1 MTSFLASIARRATHP
16 GNRLVPK
23 GMLSRAASEPEA
35 EPEEEQARALHLG
48 RETREESDEARPLRR
63 RAEAKPAEEEE
74 VSPTR
79 RAVREREEVEDEPAR
94 SLRRARTGPLHVE
107 ENEPLQPL
115 HRSAEVGP
123 AEAEEE
129 RAAPMRRAANGTEED
144 EKDEP
149 AQALHRAEAP
159 PEPEETEG
167 PPVARTRTLRRT
179 DEEEVGDEVRTVRRV
194 GETPPGPDEMEPA
207 EQLRDEQEPSALTA
221 LRRDVSPVPVAAPET
236 EAPISVLEP
245 PASSFQDAASAPPSF
260 ERPVVQIDQLDV
272 LIHEP
277 AAQPRRAAAG
287 NGRSI
292 RARYLR
298 RL

>member
-1 MTSFLASIARRATHP
+1 MTSFLASIARRATP
-16 GNRLVPK
+16 SGNRLVPK
-23 GMLSRAASEPEA
+23 GLLSRSASEPEA
-35 EPEEEQARALHLG
+35 EPEEEQARPLHVR
-48 RETREESDEARPLRR
+48 REAREESDEARPLRR

-74 VSPTR
+74 VAPTR
-79 RAVREREEVEDEPAR
+79 RAVREREEVEDEPAQ
-94 SLRRARTGPLHVE
+94 SLRRARTGPPRAE

-115 HRSAEVGP
+115 RRSAEVGP
-123 AEAEEE
+123 VEEE
-129 RAAPMRRAANGTEED
+129 EEAAPMRRAADATEEN
-144 EKDEP
+144 EKEEP

-159 PEPEETEG
+159 ADPGQTEE
-167 PPVARTRTLRRT
+167 PPVARTRIQRRA
-179 DEEEVGDEVRTVRRV
+179 DEEEVGDEVRTVRRMS
-194 GETPPGPDEMEPA
+194 EAPPEPDEMKPA

-221 LRRDVSPVPVAAPET
+221 LRRDASPLAVPAPAT
-236 EAPISVLEP
+236 EAPMSVFEP
-245 PASSFQDAASAPPSF
+245 PASSFQDAAFVSPSF